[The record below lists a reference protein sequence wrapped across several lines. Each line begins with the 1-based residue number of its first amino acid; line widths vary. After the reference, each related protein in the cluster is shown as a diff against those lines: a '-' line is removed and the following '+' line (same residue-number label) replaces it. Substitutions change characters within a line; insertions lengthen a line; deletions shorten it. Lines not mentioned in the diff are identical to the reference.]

1 MTQDEMAAARARLD
15 EEAVDMVGVCVGAT
29 IERWGAAREALVIH
43 APDDLR
49 KALDALDRVRK
60 LQRYSPSKFG
70 DGSIDE
76 YDGDVAPDDDGWL
89 VKHDE
94 LLAAIEGTK
103 TVR

>member
-1 MTQDEMAAARARLD
+1 MAAARERLD
-15 EEAVDMVGVCVGAT
+15 AGDHRWPQGAVKIA
-29 IERWGAAREALVIH
+29 
-43 APDDLR
+43 DDLR